1 MYTFSEIVS
10 FFYIYAFLG
19 WGMEVVYAVTSTGKF
34 INRGFL
40 NGPVCPI
47 YGFGMVTILLIVA
60 PIEDNLFLLF
70 LLSTIFTTI
79 IEFFTG
85 VVLEKIFRAKWWDYT
100 DLPFNIKGY
109 VCLKFSII
117 WGIACTFVVKI
128 IHSLI
133 YGVVSIIP
141 DLLMIILLICFSIV
155 ILIDII
161 VTVSSIFKL
170 KKRLKVMDKL
180 ALEIKDVS
188 NNIGQKISTRVL
200 EVKEKNEEIK
210 DKLEDKFEVL
220 EKKKENYIRKISLKK
235 EKIGQKKEKY
245 ILACKAQYD
254 KLLRKKSIWQ
264 NRIINQINWTNN
276 NDLIEKIKEFQLKN
290 NRRR

>member
-10 FFYIYAFLG
+10 FFFIYAFFG
-19 WGMEVVYAVTSTGKF
+19 WCMEVAYAVTSTGKF

-70 LLSTIFTTI
+70 LLSTIFTTM

-85 VVLEKIFRAKWWDYT
+85 FVLEKIFKAKWWDYT

-141 DLLMIILLICFSIV
+141 DLLMSILLICFSII
-155 ILIDII
+155 ILTDII
-161 VTVSSIFKL
+161 VTVSSILKL

-180 ALEIKDVS
+180 ALEIKEVS
-188 NNIGQKISTRVL
+188 NNIGKKISVRVL
-200 EVKEKNEEIK
+200 EAKEKNEEIK
-210 DKLEDKFEVL
+210 DKLEDKFEAL

-264 NRIINQINWTNN
+264 NRIINEINWTSN